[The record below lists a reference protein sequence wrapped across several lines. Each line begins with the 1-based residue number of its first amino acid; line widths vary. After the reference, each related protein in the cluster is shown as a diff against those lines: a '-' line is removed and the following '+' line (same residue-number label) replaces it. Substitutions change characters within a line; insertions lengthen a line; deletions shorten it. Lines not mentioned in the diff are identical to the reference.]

1 MISAFDAD
9 TEFETGERC
18 FIVETHNRAE
28 DEGCSIVRARVAPG
42 VTTERHALLGTTER
56 YVILEGEGVVE
67 VGNDPGARV
76 RPLDVVTI
84 PADTAQRI
92 TNTGTADLV
101 FLCVCTPRFR
111 PECYR
116 VVDQAASPSG
126 NGEPGRLSR

>member
-1 MISAFDAD
+1 MLSRFNDD
-9 TEFETGERC
+9 TEFETSERC
-18 FIVETHNRAE
+18 FIVETHNRGD

-42 VTTERHALLGTTER
+42 VTTERHALTATIER

-67 VGNDPGARV
+67 VGNDPAAVV

-92 TNTGTADLV
+92 TNSGAGDLV

-116 VVDQAASPSG
+116 VV
-126 NGEPGRLSR
+126 E